1 MRSKLLLRRP
11 QANCTCCILVIRY
24 YASSLDDGICEI
36 EVWPSS
42 FTHLSN
48 EVIFEMCFALLWN
61 LWSVAKEI
69 VDSLSMNLCTRSGNW
84 GPARPA
90 HWQTTVNNSAQKG
103 HGASLGVLFLGRCA
117 RPAAQLSTTRI
128 VGPVRG
134 QRGLPPLTFWDYPFT
149 LFKNQVYINVH
160 IIIFTVYINV
170 RPFSPTDTYH
180 PLSEESLPTECF
192 PTSIPFCKRYL

>member
-1 MRSKLLLRRP
+1 
-11 QANCTCCILVIRY
+11 
-24 YASSLDDGICEI
+24 
-36 EVWPSS
+36 
-42 FTHLSN
+42 
-48 EVIFEMCFALLWN
+48 
-61 LWSVAKEI
+61 
-69 VDSLSMNLCTRSGNW
+69 MNLCTRSGNW

-128 VGPVRG
+128 VGPVRS
-134 QRGLPPLTFWDYPFT
+134 QRALPPLTFWDYPFT

-160 IIIFTVYINV
+160 IIIFIVYINV
-170 RPFSPTDTYH
+170 IPFSPTDTYH

-192 PTSIPFCKRYL
+192 PTSISFCKRSLMFTIPIYTTSIFYKGHMKSIRQHETRAHFMEKNFSGLRAPRPVRA